1 MSNPILS
8 ALTQQLDKPQSH
20 LLLEFGVGREVG
32 GGSSMGDTHLSVMEG
47 KCRPLSPG
55 TS

>member
-20 LLLEFGVGREVG
+20 LLLEFGVGEGGGRWEVG
-32 GGSSMGDTHLSVMEG
+32 VARETH
-47 KCRPLSPG
+47 
-55 TS
+55 T